1 MSQAGAGRMGRI
13 GLVGLLAMGGC
24 VDMFTGD
31 APATAPTVRWSGV
44 TTAGPVTI
52 AECAP
57 MRLDLT
63 IYEHP
68 LYMAALVDGRA
79 HPKTTPAGVWS
90 QTAATL
96 TTWWAEG
103 YMNPD
108 SFVQIETR
116 RQRPVYF
123 RAKPYAVWQGRVF
136 GDQLALVEAG
146 SPCNRE
152 VVLARR

>member
-1 MSQAGAGRMGRI
+1 M

-31 APATAPTVRWSGV
+31 PPATAPTARWRGV
-44 TTAGPVTI
+44 TTAGPPTI
-52 AECAP
+52 PECAP
-57 MRLDLT
+57 MRLNLA

-68 LYMAALVDGRA
+68 LYFSALVNGRA
-79 HPKTTPAGVWS
+79 YPQVTPVGPWPRTVES
-90 QTAATL
+90 VTS
-96 TTWWAEG
+96 WWAEG

-108 SFVQIETR
+108 SFVQFETR
-116 RQRPVYF
+116 RQRPIYF
-123 RAKPYAVWQGRVF
+123 RAKPYAVWQGWVT

-152 VVLARR
+152 VVLSRR